1 MPGEKVGGNTE
12 AGKGEDVV
20 ADVVADVAAD
30 VDVGLE
36 SFPVTGSGS
45 VGERR
50 KRY

>member
-1 MPGEKVGGNTE
+1 VPGEKVGGNTE

-20 ADVVADVAAD
+20 ADVVADV
-30 VDVGLE
+30 DVGLE